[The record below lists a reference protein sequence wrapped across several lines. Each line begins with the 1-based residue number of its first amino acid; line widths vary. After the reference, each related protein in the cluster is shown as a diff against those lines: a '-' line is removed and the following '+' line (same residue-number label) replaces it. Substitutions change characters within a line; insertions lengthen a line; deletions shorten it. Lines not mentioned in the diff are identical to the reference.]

1 MTPERRAAARAT
13 FLKYIPDAAEFI
25 AAHQDLGVT
34 EDTIDKEVCRVADI
48 LNLAEEVVR
57 PLQQTIEAL
66 TKRVA
71 ELEGKALTDGGIY
84 RSELSYRPREVV
96 TSGGQLWIA
105 RTNVASGQKPG
116 TVIGDEP
123 PWRMLTKSYRPMPAK
138 EAA

>member
-1 MTPERRAAARAT
+1 MTPEAARAT
-13 FLKYIPDAAEFI
+13 FLKHIPDGADFI
-25 AAHQDLGVT
+25 AANKDLGAT
-34 EDTIDKEVCRVADI
+34 DAAIDKELCRVADI
-48 LNLAEEVVR
+48 LQLAEEVAR
-57 PLQQTIEAL
+57 PLHDEVAKL